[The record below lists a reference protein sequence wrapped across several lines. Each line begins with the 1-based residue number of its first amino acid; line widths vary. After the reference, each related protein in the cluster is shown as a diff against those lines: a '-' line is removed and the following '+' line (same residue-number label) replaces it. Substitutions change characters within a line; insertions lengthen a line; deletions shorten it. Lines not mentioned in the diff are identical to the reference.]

1 MNKENMGLINF
12 SLVLAIFL
20 CNISSLIIKTNF
32 KEVIIAEII
41 IIPLVHII
49 FYIINKLIDKDM
61 L

>member
-20 CNISSLIIKTNF
+20 CNISSLIIETNF
-32 KEVIIAEII
+32 KEIIITEII
-41 IIPLVHII
+41 IIPLVYII
-49 FYIINKLIDKDM
+49 FYTINKLIDKNM